1 MSRDDMQYTP
11 DEQQALQ
18 ALRALD
24 RPRASSEARARA
36 RAAFL
41 AGQEPQLEVAPPEV
55 PGPSRLRFFVPLAAA
70 AVLVLAF
77 IGMWQYASG
86 PRAMWSV
93 TDVVEAEGVEGVATE
108 GMLMQT
114 DPVTVTTGPQ
124 SEFELQLGRM
134 FRFRM
139 LPGAEVELPRP
150 PRRWKPEP
158 ITIAVRSGEIY
169 GTTGG
174 QKLDVPLRVEAQN
187 AIADVYGTTFAVF
200 EVEDATCVC
209 LWLGTV
215 VVTNRADGS
224 TFDMVPETKFFV
236 YDDGTVSGAVP
247 IDDMERMKLSMMEE
261 AGLLE
266 LGD

>member
-1 MSRDDMQYTP
+1 MSRDETQYTP
-11 DEQQALQ
+11 DERQAIG

-41 AGQEPQLEVAPPEV
+41 AGEPPTLASVPAVPE
-55 PGPSRLRFFVPLAAA
+55 GPSRLRFFVPLAAA
-70 AVLVLAF
+70 AVIVLAL
-77 IGMWQYASG
+77 IGMWQYAVG
-86 PRAMWSV
+86 PRAMWTV
-93 TDVVEAEGVEGVATE
+93 TDVVAAEGVEGVPTE
-108 GMLMQT
+108 GMLMT
-114 DPVTVTTGPQ
+114 PEAVTVRTGPET
-124 SEFELQLGRM
+124 EFELQLGSM

-139 LPGAEVELPRP
+139 LPGAEVELPEP
-150 PRRWKPEP
+150 PRRWHPEP

-174 QKLDVPLRVEAQN
+174 EKLDVPLRIEARN
-187 AIADVYGTTFAVF
+187 AIADVHGTTFAVF

-209 LWLGTV
+209 LWLGSV
-215 VVTNRADGS
+215 VVTNRSDGA
-224 TFDMVPETKFFV
+224 TFDMVPETKFYV
-236 YDDGTVSGAVP
+236 YDDGTVSGALP